1 MQETY
6 SLKKGFYKGL
16 LSLVSVA
23 GFLIA
28 FTKFGDLSIWS
39 LLEEYLKPVL
49 GAITISGAITMLMN
63 WVKFKSNLGK
73 KNR

>member
-23 GFLIA
+23 VFLIA

-49 GAITISGAITMLMN
+49 GAMTISGAITMLRN